1 MLSRNGFAEWLAV
14 GRSKS
19 EERQPAFNLLS
30 PIMANPGSMA
40 VTRMDK
46 DLYTKNFGFFC
57 KKELQVE
64 KATKIPLRI
73 RVGSLEQCNRL
84 EEKD

>member
-1 MLSRNGFAEWLAV
+1 MPSQNRFAEWLAV
-14 GRSKS
+14 GRLKP
-19 EERQPAFNLLS
+19 EERQPAFNLLR
-30 PIMANPGSMA
+30 PMLHAPGSKP
-40 VTRMDK
+40 VTRMDR

-57 KKELQVE
+57 KKELQVD

-84 EEKD
+84 EEKY